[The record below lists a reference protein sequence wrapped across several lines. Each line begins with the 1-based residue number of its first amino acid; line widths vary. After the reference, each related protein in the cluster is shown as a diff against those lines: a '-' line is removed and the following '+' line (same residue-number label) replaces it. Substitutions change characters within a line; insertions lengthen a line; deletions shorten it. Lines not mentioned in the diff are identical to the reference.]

1 MRRSN
6 GPASRVRYPLC
17 SWPRTLLRTG
27 CRQRCLLSTRSAGSD
42 MTDAGQHLGAK
53 QPHRFHRLLSAETG
67 PGETEVDDSN
77 SGGLVEVGDLLNHLV
92 RAAAKLQRAE
102 GEADSTLVGRGIL
115 AVGLGAHCN
124 W

>member
-1 MRRSN
+1 
-6 GPASRVRYPLC
+6 
-17 SWPRTLLRTG
+17 
-27 CRQRCLLSTRSAGSD
+27 
-42 MTDAGQHLGAK
+42 MTDAGQYIGTK
-53 QPHRFHRLLSAETG
+53 QPHRFQRLISAETG

-92 RAAAKLQRAE
+92 GAAAKLQRAE

-124 W
+124 RHRRGRGWDLRAPAAKYPAERAPPEKRAPDRRRF